1 MNSFI
6 RILVL
11 VAIVAAVAGGVFYWR
26 QQQLAAELPVG
37 IVKGNGRIEAVQVD
51 IATKVPG
58 RVQSVSVNEGDMV
71 DRNQVLA
78 TMDDQDLKASILKA
92 KAIKA
97 ESEQSV
103 AKAKLDVVRYESDL
117 KLSEQQLS
125 RTEKLVQQ
133 KAATASELDQRTAAR
148 DTASAALESAKA
160 AIRTQE
166 YAVTSAQAEVNRLE
180 VQLKDAVLTS
190 PARGRVLYRL
200 AEDSEVLPAGG
211 KVLTLLDLTD
221 VYMEIFLPAA
231 DAARVT
237 IGSDARVVFD
247 AAPDYAAHAKV
258 TFVSPEAQFTPKEVE
273 TFSER
278 ESLMFR
284 VKVQLPPERV
294 ALFVDKIKTGLR
306 GVAYIRLDETVPW
319 PEKLERR
326 FPDPV
331 TENAGT
337 TE

>member
-92 KAIKA
+92 QAIKA

-125 RTEKLVQQ
+125 RTEKLVQ
-133 KAATASELDQRTAAR
+133 KNAASASDLDQRTAAR
-148 DTASAALESAKA
+148 ETASAALE
-160 AIRTQE
+160 
-166 YAVTSAQAEVNRLE
+166 L
-180 VQLKDAVLTS
+180 
-190 PARGRVLYRL
+190 
-200 AEDSEVLPAGG
+200 
-211 KVLTLLDLTD
+211 
-221 VYMEIFLPAA
+221 
-231 DAARVT
+231 
-237 IGSDARVVFD
+237 
-247 AAPDYAAHAKV
+247 
-258 TFVSPEAQFTPKEVE
+258 
-273 TFSER
+273 
-278 ESLMFR
+278 SL
-284 VKVQLPPERV
+284 
-294 ALFVDKIKTGLR
+294 IH
-306 GVAYIRLDETVPW
+306 I
-319 PEKLERR
+319 
-326 FPDPV
+326 
-331 TENAGT
+331 
-337 TE
+337 